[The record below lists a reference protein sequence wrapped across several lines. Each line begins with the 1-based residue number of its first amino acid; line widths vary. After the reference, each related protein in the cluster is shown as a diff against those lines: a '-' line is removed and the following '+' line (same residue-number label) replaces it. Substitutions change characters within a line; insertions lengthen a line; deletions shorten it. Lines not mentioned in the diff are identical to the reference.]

1 MEVSKLEYRK
11 VVKVDT
17 LGGRTR
23 LVIVSIVSF
32 TMHQRR
38 RFVLQEEDY
47 LQRHWLVI
55 SMKIQDSMS
64 IFLSRGGMTH
74 RMQWLSSDGLGYE
87 EKVCRIYVH
96 LVQVNQL
103 FRARNPSPGE
113 GSNYTPIRNN
123 ITLNVP
129 TKENAR
135 LIFYEARDSHATTLE
150 QHRDSIRAR
159 LTGLMN
165 T

>member
-1 MEVSKLEYRK
+1 M

-17 LGGRTR
+17 LGGRTW

-32 TMHQRR
+32 TMHQQR

-74 RMQWLSSDGLGYE
+74 RMQ
-87 EKVCRIYVH
+87 
-96 LVQVNQL
+96 
-103 FRARNPSPGE
+103 
-113 GSNYTPIRNN
+113 
-123 ITLNVP
+123 
-129 TKENAR
+129 
-135 LIFYEARDSHATTLE
+135 
-150 QHRDSIRAR
+150 
-159 LTGLMN
+159 
-165 T
+165 

>member
-1 MEVSKLEYRK
+1 MEVSKLEYGM

-17 LGGRTR
+17 LGGRTW

-74 RMQWLSSDGLGYE
+74 RMQ
-87 EKVCRIYVH
+87 
-96 LVQVNQL
+96 
-103 FRARNPSPGE
+103 
-113 GSNYTPIRNN
+113 
-123 ITLNVP
+123 
-129 TKENAR
+129 
-135 LIFYEARDSHATTLE
+135 
-150 QHRDSIRAR
+150 
-159 LTGLMN
+159 
-165 T
+165 